1 MSYEICSICHDTLP
15 KKSYR
20 MLPCTHKFHYSCLK
34 LWEDSLLKKQCAK
47 DCGKKCSNL
56 CKKNCK
62 YHCPFCRE
70 EYNKM
75 VLRKKIMIREGYTYD
90 EHLLERKFCK
100 NTRDYLKKIENT
112 RNNKIKT
119 HLTIELYKLISQQQY
134 TKMIQK
140 KRKVYKNFV
149 NTVIKKVDELKK
161 QSNDNLSK
169 NIISKSL
176 HEKFLKQVDITNK
189 IYLKINLIHNSTN

>member
-1 MSYEICSICHDTLP
+1 MSNDICSICHDTLH

-20 MLPCTHKFHYSCLK
+20 MLPCTHKFHYGCLK
-34 LWEDSLLKKQCAK
+34 LWEDSLLKKHCAK
-47 DCGKKCSNL
+47 DCGNKCTNL

-90 EHLLERKFCK
+90 EYLLERKFCK

-119 HLTIELYKLISQQQY
+119 HLTLELYKLITQEQY
-134 TKMIQK
+134 IKMIIK
-140 KRKVYKNFV
+140 KKKVYKNFAT
-149 NTVIKKVDELKK
+149 TVIKKVDELKK
-161 QSNDNLSK
+161 QSNDNLTK
-169 NIISKSL
+169 NLVSKSL
-176 HEKFLKQVDITNK
+176 HEKLLKQIGKTNK
-189 IYLKINLIHNSTN
+189 IYLKINLIHNSTD